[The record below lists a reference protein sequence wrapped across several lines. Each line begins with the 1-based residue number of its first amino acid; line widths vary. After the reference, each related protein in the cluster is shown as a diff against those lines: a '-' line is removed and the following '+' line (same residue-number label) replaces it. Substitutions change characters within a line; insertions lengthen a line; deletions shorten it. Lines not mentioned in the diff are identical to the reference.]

1 MFYFYLISIPICVV
15 VMHLTTISFLERLK
29 KDGIQITDNRG
40 IVIKIKEILLLIFKV
55 CCPIFNIFY
64 VIYQLSFSKTIYQKM
79 ITKSFLDGN
88 AVFKD
93 KHHPKFKEV

>member
-29 KDGIQITDNRG
+29 RDGIQITDNMS
-40 IVIKIKEILLLIFKV
+40 VVAKIKEIIMLIFKV
-55 CCPIFNIFY
+55 CCPVFNIFY
-64 VIYQLSFSKTIYQKM
+64 VIYQLSCSKTIYQKM

-93 KHHPKFKEV
+93 KNHHKFKEV